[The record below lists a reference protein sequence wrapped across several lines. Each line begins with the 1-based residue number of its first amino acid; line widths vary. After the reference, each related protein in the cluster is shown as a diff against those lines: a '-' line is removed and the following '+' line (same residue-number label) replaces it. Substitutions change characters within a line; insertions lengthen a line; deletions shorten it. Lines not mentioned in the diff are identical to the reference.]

1 MKKDF
6 YKQQLN
12 IAAAVFGG
20 LALGAVPFVCQAS
33 DYNDVDQVLE
43 NKVYI
48 VGSIADIN
56 EVRSTLESLKLS
68 GMTGAFVIE
77 AEELKAYPRTVQ
89 LITREGHKIILRM
102 KKKAQDVVAPAKQN
116 IAKPSVTTPVRPVE
130 TKPAA
135 ASKPATIKNEAAK
148 TEAVSTPKTVTTKSA
163 TVKNASAKTVE
174 ESEIAAARKRLQTE
188 EKAAGTHFVDKL
200 PENVKGQEVKIK
212 PDHQAVE
219 EPQEKTNQALK
230 VVGQPANSN
239 SSNTKIS
246 HPLTKKERIAR
257 DFLGINEKG
266 EKIALRYPGTAKNV
280 NDVPD
285 WSIASLLKL
294 SDYGLLSPDDVREI
308 LSEPDRELMAKMTA
322 RAYHLCEER
331 EGNDSY
337 NARFELDKLLKEYDN
352 ELRNLGYG
360 AGDYA
365 AYAKLPVDRQT
376 KIGGEL
382 RYNYVDHS
390 GDDPYNF
397 YDSRARLRL
406 YVEQPLAEKWTL
418 YGMGEANKS
427 WSGRDYT
434 RFALE
439 RLYIGGEYK
448 EVNIK
453 AGRFGVEYGDG
464 NIYDGRMTGVSL
476 SAGNKLKVQADF
488 GRLRENQTGGGLT
501 AVYTDPR
508 YDLAA
513 GVYHFDKDRHL
524 HSSSTIGMLG
534 GMYYIGNFGVGA
546 MYLCSKAGDESGS
559 GYVATV
565 KYGRN
570 RSWIPGTYEIFA
582 KYYDQADSTYIAH
595 TMTGLADYMQGFKGV
610 GFGFAYTL
618 MENVVYS
625 IEYYDLKD
633 KKTGLQGRTIWN
645 HVAYY
650 F

>member
-1 MKKDF
+1 MKKDL
-6 YKQQLN
+6 KNKQLN
-12 IAAAVFGG
+12 IAAAVFSG
-20 LALGAVPFVCQAS
+20 LFMAAVPWVCQAAS
-33 DYNDVDQVLE
+33 AYQDVDQILE

-56 EVRSTLESLKLS
+56 EVRQTLESLKLS
-68 GMTGAFVIE
+68 GMTGAFVID
-77 AEELKAYPRTVQ
+77 AQELKEYPQAVQ
-89 LITREGHKIILRM
+89 LITRAGHKIILRM
-102 KKKAQDVVAPAKQN
+102 KAQTQSAKAQAAEAEKTAK
-116 IAKPSVTTPVRPVE
+116 AEPKAE
-130 TKPAA
+130 
-135 ASKPATIKNEAAK
+135 
-148 TEAVSTPKTVTTKSA
+148 VS
-163 TVKNASAKTVE
+163 E
-174 ESEIAAARKRLQTE
+174 LAAARKRALESKDDNGKTQFIE
-188 EKAAGTHFVDKL
+188 KL
-200 PENVKGQEVKIK
+200 PADAQVKEVKVAQSTK
-212 PDHQAVE
+212 VE
-219 EPQEKTNQALK
+219 EQPQAKPNQALK
-230 VVGQPANSN
+230 VVGQPSNSN
-239 SSNTKIS
+239 RTNTKID

-257 DFLGINEKG
+257 DFLGVNEKG
-266 EKIALRYPGTAKNV
+266 EKVALRYPGTAKDV

-294 SDYGLLSPDDVREI
+294 SDYGLLAPDDVREI

-337 NARFELDKLLKEYDN
+337 DARFELEKLLKEYDN

-365 AYAKLPVDRQT
+365 AYAKLPVERQT

-397 YDSRARLRL
+397 YDNRLRLRL
-406 YVEQPLAEKWTL
+406 YVEQPLDDTWTL

-427 WSGRDYT
+427 WAGRDYT
-434 RFALE
+434 KFALE

-448 EVNIK
+448 QVNIM

-476 SAGNKLKVQADF
+476 RTGSKLQVQADF
-488 GRLRENQTGGGLT
+488 GRLRENQTGGAIT
-501 AVYTDPR
+501 ASYTEPR

-513 GVYHFDKDRHL
+513 GIYHFDKDRHL
-524 HSSSTIGMLG
+524 NSSTTIGSLG

-546 MYLCSKAGDESGS
+546 MYICSKAGDESGS
-559 GYVATV
+559 GYIATV

-582 KYYDQADSTYIAH
+582 KYYDQADSTYISH
-595 TMTGLADYMQGFKGV
+595 TMTGLADYMNGFKGV
-610 GFGFAYTL
+610 GLGFAYTL
-618 MENVVYS
+618 MPNVVYS
-625 IEYYDLKD
+625 IEYYDLQD
-633 KKTGLQGRTIWN
+633 KKTGLKGRTLWN

>member
-1 MKKDF
+1 MKKDL
-6 YKQQLN
+6 YKHQLN

-77 AEELKAYPRTVQ
+77 AEELKAYPQTVQ
-89 LITREGHKIILRM
+89 LITHEGHKIILRM
-102 KKKAQDVVAPAKQN
+102 KKRSVKAQAPA
-116 IAKPSVTTPVRPVE
+116 AM
-130 TKPAA
+130 A
-135 ASKPATIKNEAAK
+135 KPATVQRDKKVEAAK
-148 TEAVSTPKTVTTKSA
+148 NSAAENKTAEQAEKAPMQS
-163 TVKNASAKTVE
+163 KPEQKTAGQ
-174 ESEIAAARKRLQTE
+174 SEIAAAKKRLAE
-188 EKAAGTHFVDKL
+188 NAAERSGSKFMEKL
-200 PENVKGQEVKIK
+200 PSNVQTKEIRIKQDAKLQEEQQQK
-212 PDHQAVE
+212 P
-219 EPQEKTNQALK
+219 NQALK
-230 VVGQPANSN
+230 VVGQPTNSN
-239 SSNTKIS
+239 STNTKID

-257 DFLGINEKG
+257 DFLGVNEKG
-266 EKIALRYPGTAKNV
+266 EKIALRYPGTAKSV

-337 NARFELDKLLKEYDN
+337 NARFELNKLLKEYDN

-365 AYAKLPVDRQT
+365 AYAKLPTNRQT

-406 YVEQPLAEKWTL
+406 YVEQPLDEKWTL

-448 EVNIK
+448 DVNIK

-464 NIYDGRMTGVSL
+464 NIYDGRLTGVSL
-476 SAGNKLKVQADF
+476 RTGNKLQVQADY
-488 GRLRENQTGGGLT
+488 GRLRENQTGGGIT
-501 AVYTDPR
+501 ASYTDPR

-524 HSSSTIGMLG
+524 NSSSTIGMLG

-559 GYVATV
+559 GYIATV

-633 KKTGLQGRTIWN
+633 KKTGLRGRTIWN